1 MAEAGKS
8 DFNVTAIRYANYIS
22 KAEIQKMS
30 ERPQLKLKLG
40 PADIMLEMLGSLA
53 ILALW
58 GLVISHYSSLPDSI
72 PVHFN
77 AEGLPDRFGGKA
89 NLFLVPIMSTFTFFG
104 LTFLNRF
111 PEIFNYPV
119 EITGVSALVQYRNM
133 TRMIRYLK
141 MILVVIFGFIVFKNI
156 QVAYGNQEGLGD
168 WFLPIALAF
177 LFLPLIYFISNSF
190 RINKKL
196 QSK

>member
-1 MAEAGKS
+1 
-8 DFNVTAIRYANYIS
+8 
-22 KAEIQKMS
+22 MS